1 MAYLWFK
8 AFHIVFMVSWM
19 AGLFYLVRLFVYHAD
34 ANRESE
40 PRRGILAPQFALM
53 ERRLYGVITT
63 PAMVLSWITGASMLY
78 LQPGMLGEP
87 WLRAKLVL
95 VLLLSAYHGLCKKVM
110 RELGAGATSRTG
122 EYFRVANE
130 GPTLVLVLVSVLV
143 IFKSAANFG
152 QLGWTFAGVLLSIYL
167 GFKAYAGY
175 RRTHPEH

>member
-34 ANRESE
+34 ANREAE
-40 PRRGILAPQFALM
+40 PRRSILAPQFALM
-53 ERRLYGVITT
+53 ERRLLRVITT
-63 PAMVLSWITGASMLY
+63 PAMVLSWVTGIAMIT

-95 VLLLSAYHGLCKKVM
+95 VLLLSAYHGLCARVM
-110 RELGAGATSRTG
+110 RELATGSTSRTG

-130 GPTLVLVLVSVLV
+130 APTLVLALVSVLV
-143 IFKSAANFG
+143 IFKRAVGFG
-152 QLGWTFAGVLLSIYL
+152 QLGWTLGGVVLSIYL